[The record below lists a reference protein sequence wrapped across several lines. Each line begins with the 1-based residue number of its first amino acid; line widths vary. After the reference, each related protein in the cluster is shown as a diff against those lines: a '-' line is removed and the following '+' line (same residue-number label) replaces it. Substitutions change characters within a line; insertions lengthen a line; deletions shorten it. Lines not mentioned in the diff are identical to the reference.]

1 MRGAQRGDVY
11 NYSLAVDIKFNNL
24 DTEITFL
31 KQWLCLF
38 SIFFQLQPSQFC
50 SNQMLYFFITPL
62 AIPAKVCST
71 SGLDKV
77 KPNAKILYFH
87 KCNLRK
93 CNNTAL

>member
-38 SIFFQLQPSQFC
+38 SIFFVYYNLHSFAVIKC
-50 SNQMLYFFITPL
+50 FIFYIIPL

-87 KCNLRK
+87 KS
-93 CNNTAL
+93 AEMQ